1 MLNEVTK
8 AYVGYMRSHGF
19 QPPPSEAEFK
29 TILAGL
35 GEPAL
40 KRAGVGS
47 VDALLVSPRDS
58 QPFVIEYGNNARKL
72 LDRGIVAHE
81 QTGTSG
87 HRLVGY
93 DLGYVADVDQQ
104 TFDQL
109 LAAQSR

>member
-1 MLNEVTK
+1 MLTEVTK
-8 AYVGYMRSHGF
+8 AYVGYIRSHGF

-29 TILAGL
+29 AILAHL

-40 KRAGVGS
+40 RRAGVGS
-47 VDALLVSPRDS
+47 VDALLISPRDL
-58 QPFVIEYGNNARKL
+58 QPFVIEYGKNARKL

-81 QTGTSG
+81 QNGTSG
-87 HRLVGY
+87 RRLVGY

-109 LAAQSR
+109 LAAQGR